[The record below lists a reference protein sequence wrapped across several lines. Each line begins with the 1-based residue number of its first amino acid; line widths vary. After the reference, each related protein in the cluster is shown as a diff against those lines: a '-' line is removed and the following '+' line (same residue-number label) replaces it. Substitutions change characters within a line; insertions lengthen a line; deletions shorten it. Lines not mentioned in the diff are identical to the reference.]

1 MGAFVP
7 MFVFLRETENTQTI
21 LTLLDGLSILLQDY
35 NGDDIFLLFFS
46 MRINFRPIHQ
56 RIETMVTHQNTKI
69 RRKSSSLLR
78 LLQFPEVNFFLWVFI
93 FLEMPFPLP
102 IIIFLLF
109 ISRDDFKFV
118 SSLAL
123 IAASIIIY

>member
-35 NGDDIFLLFFS
+35 NRDDCFSLFFS

-78 LLQFPEVNFFLWVFI
+78 LLQFPEVNFFLRVFI